1 MADAARAGHAVSERA
16 AALHAD
22 ALVCDLTVNWEED
35 LEFEHRSAVLPRYP
49 ASGVDFV
56 SLTLV
61 DDWTWIEATLRHLAA
76 QRAYFLGRQ
85 DDCVLVESADDI
97 VRAKSEGK
105 LGVGFNFQGS
115 NGLGGDLN
123 LVEAYYKLGVR
134 QMILAYNVR
143 NLAADGCHEEA
154 DGGLSQFGIDLV
166 REMNRVGM
174 LLDCTHTGYRA
185 TMQAMEISEAPVVFS
200 HSNAHALTPH
210 GRNIKD
216 DQIKACAATGGL
228 VGVNGLGIFLG
239 HDDASVEAFMRH
251 LDYMVELVGPEHV
264 GLGIDLVY
272 DLEGWQRF
280 FLANKDRYWRDYGD
294 TAPTEF
300 LQPEALPAVT
310 EAMLERGYT
319 ESGVRG
325 ILGENYLRIAREV
338 WGGKGR

>member
-1 MADAARAGHAVSERA
+1 MPDAAAKAGSAVSNEA
-16 AALHAD
+16 AALHAE
-22 ALVCDLTVNWEED
+22 ALVCDMTVNWEED
-35 LEFEHRSAVLPRYP
+35 LAAEYRHEVLPRYP

-61 DDWTWIEATLRHLAA
+61 DDWSWIEATMRHLAA
-76 QRAYFLGRQ
+76 QRAYVLDRS
-85 DDCVLVESADDI
+85 DCLLVESAADI

-123 LVEAYYKLGVR
+123 LVEAYCRLGVR

-143 NLAADGCHEEA
+143 NLAADGCHEAA
-154 DGGLSQFGIDLV
+154 DGGLSQFGADLV

-174 LLDCTHTGYRA
+174 LLDCSHTGYRA
-185 TMQAMEISEAPVVFS
+185 TMEAMEISQAPVVFS

-228 VGVNGLGIFLG
+228 VGVTGIGVFLG
-239 HDDASVEAFMRH
+239 DDDASVGAFMRH

-272 DLEGWQRF
+272 DLEGWKRF

-294 TAPTEF
+294 TAPAEF
-300 LQPEALPAVT
+300 LQPESLPAVT
-310 EAMLERGYT
+310 EAMLERGYA
-319 ESGVRG
+319 EAAVRG
-325 ILGENYLRIAREV
+325 ILGENYLRVVGEV
-338 WGGKGR
+338 WG

>member
-1 MADAARAGHAVSERA
+1 MPKTQAAGAVSERA

-22 ALVCDLTVNWEED
+22 ALVCDMTVNWEED
-35 LEFEHRSAVLPRYP
+35 LEAECRHAVLPRYP

-61 DDWTWIEATLRHLAA
+61 DDWSWIEATMRHLAA
-76 QRAYFLGRQ
+76 QRAYVLARPEDF
-85 DDCVLVESADDI
+85 VLVETAADV
-97 VRAKSEGK
+97 VRAKAAGK

-123 LVEAYYKLGVR
+123 LVEAYYRLGVR

-143 NLAADGCHEEA
+143 NLAADGCHEPA
-154 DGGLSQFGIDLV
+154 DGGLSQFGADLV

-174 LLDCTHTGYRA
+174 LLDCSHTGYRA
-185 TMQAMEISEAPVVFS
+185 TMEAMEISEAPVVFS
-200 HSNAHALTPH
+200 HSNAHALAPH

-228 VGVNGLGIFLG
+228 VGVTGIGVFLG
-239 HDDASVEAFMRH
+239 EDDASVGAFMRH

-264 GLGIDLVY
+264 GLGVDLVY
-272 DLEGWQRF
+272 DLEGWSRF

-294 TAPTEF
+294 TAPDQF
-300 LQPEALPAVT
+300 LQPESLPAVT
-310 EAMLERGYT
+310 EAMLECDYPEAGI
-319 ESGVRG
+319 RG
-325 ILGENYLRIAREV
+325 ILGENYLRVVREV
-338 WGGKGR
+338 WA

>member
-1 MADAARAGHAVSERA
+1 MPEAAKQADHAVSERT

-22 ALVCDLTVNWEED
+22 ALVCDITVNWEED
-35 LEFEHRSAVLPRYP
+35 LDVDARHAVLPRYP

-61 DDWTWIEATLRHLAA
+61 DDWTWIEATLRHVAA
-76 QRAYFLGRQ
+76 QRAYFLGRSE
-85 DDCVLVESADDI
+85 DCVLVETADDI
-97 VRAKSEGK
+97 LRAKAEGK

-115 NGLGGDLN
+115 NGLGGDIN

-174 LLDCTHTGYRA
+174 LLDCSHTGYRA
-185 TMQAMEISEAPVVFS
+185 TMQAMEVSEAPVVFS
-200 HSNAHALTPH
+200 HSNAHSLKSH

-216 DQIKACAATGGL
+216 DQIRACAATGGL
-228 VGVNGLGIFLG
+228 VGVTGIGIFLG
-239 HDDASVEAFMRH
+239 EDDASVETFMRH
-251 LDYMVELVGPEHV
+251 LDHMVDLAGPEHV

-272 DLEGWQRF
+272 DIEGWNRF

-294 TAPTEF
+294 SPPAQF
-300 LQPEALPAVT
+300 LQPETLPAVT
-310 EAMLERGYT
+310 EEMLKRGHS
-319 ESGVRG
+319 EADVRG
-325 ILGENYLRIAREV
+325 ILGENYLRVVREV
-338 WGGKGR
+338 WK